1 MKKSLL
7 LLMALAGFVHADV
20 EPSQSAP
27 DFTLPN
33 CEGKQTSLSDFKGK
47 VVVLE
52 WINPEC
58 PFVKKHYVS
67 GNMQKLQKEAL
78 EKGVV
83 WISICSSAPGKQG
96 HMAVGDVA
104 KSCAKNGSQAT
115 AYVLDEDGK
124 VGRTYGAKRTPEMFV
139 INAEGVL
146 IYHGAI
152 DDKKS
157 PDPAEIADAKNYVQA
172 AVAETLAGKPVSVPR
187 TEAYG
192 CSIKYGN

>member
-1 MKKSLL
+1 MKKALFIL
-7 LLMALAGFVHADV
+7 FATMAIANAEVSIGQ
-20 EPSQSAP
+20 PAP
-27 DFTLPN
+27 DFTLTD
-33 CEGKQTSLSDFKGK
+33 CAGKKVSLSDYKGK

-52 WINPEC
+52 WINHNC
-58 PFVKKHYVS
+58 PFVAKHYGS
-67 GNMQKLQKEAL
+67 GNMQKLQKEAA

-96 HMAVGDVA
+96 HMASADVA
-104 KSCAKNGSQAT
+104 KSCAENGSQAT

-124 VGRTYGAKRTPEMFV
+124 VGRTYGAKRTPEMYV

-146 IYHGAI
+146 VYHGAI

-172 AVAETLAGKPVSVPR
+172 AVAETLAGKPVSVPK